1 MIGLV
6 SSSIYTFSSVEF
18 FLLRV
23 LRLNTENIVR
33 HVYEA
38 LNASNLPISIQPIM
52 EDYTSVRQ
60 LASSLF
66 SKQLAESSGSGFSRV
81 VMRCHHHADQRRVAS
96 SVQCSVLLLAARRDT
111 FHHLSVQRD
120 RFFLRETFRK
130 PFVHAFRYLFSPL
143 IISMPF

>member
-1 MIGLV
+1 
-6 SSSIYTFSSVEF
+6 
-18 FLLRV
+18 
-23 LRLNTENIVR
+23 
-33 HVYEA
+33 
-38 LNASNLPISIQPIM
+38 M

-66 SKQLAESSGSGFSRV
+66 SKQLAESSGSGFSGV

-120 RFFLRETFRK
+120 RFFLRETFRN
-130 PFVHAFRYLFSPL
+130 PFVHTFRYLLSPL